1 MKKQCNKSGQTEGK
15 TSIEE
20 RFEHIPRR
28 WKENKSL
35 LKDKINGGSRDLEF
49 IEGRK
54 AEKKRLLIL
63 MQNPRETTNSRSE
76 VRMKTRR

>member
-1 MKKQCNKSGQTEGK
+1 M
-15 TSIEE
+15 
-20 RFEHIPRR
+20 
-28 WKENKSL
+28 
-35 LKDKINGGSRDLEF
+35 KDKINGGSRDLEF